1 MASTLTRGLVPSIAA
16 IEILQAGGFRFRV
29 DAMRADQETDRPP
42 ATKVEIIAGAV
53 RQAKGTPR

>member
-16 IEILQAGGFRFRV
+16 IEILQAGGFGFRV

-42 ATKVEIIAGAV
+42 ATKVGNHRRRRASSQGNA
-53 RQAKGTPR
+53 